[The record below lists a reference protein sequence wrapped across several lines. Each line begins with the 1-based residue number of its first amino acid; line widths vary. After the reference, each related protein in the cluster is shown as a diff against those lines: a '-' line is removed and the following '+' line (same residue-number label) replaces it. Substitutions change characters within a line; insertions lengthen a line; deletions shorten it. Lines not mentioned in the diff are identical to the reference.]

1 MIAVFVLVGASFG
14 GRLVY
19 NYGFNVETVGD
30 HPAWPTSEIDVF
42 LGEHDKEVR

>member
-42 LGEHDKEVR
+42 PGEHDKEVR